1 MLAWCSAAKWCCCCC
16 CCCCLVQAGRPQQTI
31 AADGFG
37 PDMGGRPLLQCS
49 GLPAA
54 CHGCHDGCPS
64 LPSAATPSRGT
75 FHHPWI
81 LRTSE
86 AFSHTHTLP
95 ARKKKKTKKT
105 GAGSWPWRFPPCPC
119 RVPDALARRPQ
130 HNEPGVANLGPN
142 GRHPALL
149 LTMGKPAVERRS
161 ETRDWRSELSCCYR
175 THGGPL
181 VVPCRDSVMLSC
193 HPQPRLLDH
202 PLIPGVGALTP
213 CDGPR
218 VTGGGPAS
226 GR

>member
-1 MLAWCSAAKWCCCCC
+1 MDLDQTWAGGPCCSAVGC
-16 CCCCLVQAGRPQQTI
+16 
-31 AADGFG
+31 
-37 PDMGGRPLLQCS
+37 RPLAMDATMDARPSPLRQP
-49 GLPAA
+49 PAA
-54 CHGCHDGCPS
+54 GHSTMPV
-64 LPSAATPSRGT
+64 
-75 FHHPWI
+75 
-81 LRTSE
+81 SE
-86 AFSHTHTLP
+86 ALSHTHTLP
-95 ARKKKKTKKT
+95 ARREKKKTKKI

-119 RVPDALARRPQ
+119 RVPDPLARRPQ
-130 HNEPGVANLGPN
+130 HNEPGAANLGPN

-175 THGGPL
+175 THGGLL

>member
-81 LRTSE
+81 LRTSK
-86 AFSHTHTLP
+86 AFSHTHTPSLLE
-95 ARKKKKTKKT
+95 RKKKQKKPEQDP
-105 GAGSWPWRFPPCPC
+105 GPGVSLPAPAGSQTHWP
-119 RVPDALARRPQ
+119 VD
-130 HNEPGVANLGPN
+130 HNTTSLGP
-142 GRHPALL
+142 PILDP
-149 LTMGKPAVERRS
+149 MGGTQP
-161 ETRDWRSELSCCYR
+161 CC
-175 THGGPL
+175 
-181 VVPCRDSVMLSC
+181 
-193 HPQPRLLDH
+193 
-202 PLIPGVGALTP
+202 
-213 CDGPR
+213 
-218 VTGGGPAS
+218 
-226 GR
+226 